1 MITETIQ
8 QLSLEQAATND
19 SNALAINDFETGSP
33 WYVAQTKPRQE
44 ATAVM
49 HLQRQGYKT
58 YLPML
63 TRWKKRHGQWCRVQ
77 EVCFPRYMFFSPGRP
92 QQGIS
97 PVRSTQG
104 VSSLV
109 AFGQIPATIGG
120 DVLMALNQLEQ
131 MRARQEAAE
140 KPANPFAVGDTVRIE
155 SGPLSGLTSIV
166 SASSTE
172 RVAVM
177 LSLLGREKGISIA
190 AGALSRL

>member
-1 MITETIQ
+1 MITETMK
-8 QLSLEQAATND
+8 QLSLEQTT
-19 SNALAINDFETGSP
+19 SNYSNTLSIDDFETGSP

-63 TRWKKRHGQWCRVQ
+63 TRWKKRHGEWCRVQ

-92 QQGIS
+92 QQGLGS
-97 PVRSTQG
+97 VRSTQG

-109 AFGQIPATIGG
+109 TFGQIPATIGG
-120 DVLMALNQLEQ
+120 DVLVALNQLEQ
-131 MRARQEAAE
+131 MRIRQETTE
-140 KPANPFAVGDTVRIE
+140 KPTHPFAVGNTVRIE
-155 SGPLSGLTSIV
+155 SGPLSGLTGIV

-177 LSLLGREKGISIA
+177 LSLLGREISVGIA
-190 AGALSRL
+190 ANTLSRL

>member
-1 MITETIQ
+1 MIAETMK
-8 QLSLEQAATND
+8 QLSLEQTAFNY
-19 SNALAINDFETGSP
+19 SNALTINDFETGSP

-44 ATAVM
+44 STAVM

-92 QQGIS
+92 QQGLG

-109 AFGQIPATIGG
+109 AFGQIPATIER
-120 DVLMALNQLEQ
+120 DVLVALNQLEQ
-131 MRARQEAAE
+131 MRARQEAIE
-140 KPANPFAVGDTVRIE
+140 KAVSPFAAGDTVRIE
-155 SGPLSGLTSIV
+155 SGPLSGLTGIV

-177 LSLLGREKGISIA
+177 LSLLGREKSINIA
-190 AGALSRL
+190 ANALSRL